1 MLMSAHMSMRALC
14 ILGIQDARTC
24 NEDSVMTNATIS
36 GEMRT
41 FPHTLLMSALVS
53 M

>member
-1 MLMSAHMSMRALC
+1 MSMRALLF
-14 ILGIQDARTC
+14 LGIQDARTC
-24 NEDSVMTNATIS
+24 NEDSEMTNATIS